1 VWVLNVSDESAPDL
15 CCLGVDPDEAHVDAQ
30 AAALGRDVVE
40 LWQAVRDAAS
50 QEAGRARL

>member
-1 VWVLNVSDESAPDL
+1 
-15 CCLGVDPDEAHVDAQ
+15 VDPDEAHVDAQ